1 MSDVL
6 HFDIETIPSGER
18 IPLDEIPND
27 SRIKDPEK
35 QKARK
40 LKKQEEEYEKQGL
53 NPLKAQVL
61 CFAAIHNED
70 TPVFAMDK
78 KDERVVLEKLENYII
93 KEFGE
98 EEDGEIF
105 LRPFTWSGANIK
117 SFDLQIVSLRAI
129 KYELPVL
136 AKSIDRNFFNSNVFD
151 LCEFFKSLD
160 RHGKG
165 YTQDAI
171 AEFLGIET
179 PEELVGMDG
188 SQVYELYKLGEFK
201 KIQQYNIGDVKKV
214 KAIYD
219 KVKKIVS
226 I

>member
-6 HFDIETIPSGER
+6 HFDIETIPSGEKTPLEQ
-18 IPLDEIPND
+18 IPDD
-27 SRIKDPEK
+27 KRIKDPEVQK
-35 QKARK
+35 QKK
-40 LKKQEEEYEKQGL
+40 LVKQEEEYKKQGL

-61 CFAAIHNED
+61 CFAAIYNDES
-70 TPVFAMDK
+70 PVFAL
-78 KDERVVLEKLENYII
+78 DENDEQVVLKKLESFII
-93 KEFGE
+93 KKFGE

-117 SFDLQIVSLRAI
+117 SFDLQLISLRAI
-129 KYELPVL
+129 KYNMPVL

-171 AEFLGIET
+171 ADFLGIKTTEGL
-179 PEELVGMDG
+179 EEMDG
-188 SQVYELYKLGEFK
+188 SKVYSLYQKGDFK
-201 KIQQYNIGDVKKV
+201 KIQQYNIEDVRKV
-214 KAIYD
+214 KAIHD
-219 KVKKIVS
+219 MVKKVY
-226 I
+226 